1 MRAHN
6 LDRLLT
12 TLDVQIHAFSVCQV
26 RRGVRLAFTP
36 MNAVIV
42 HYTVA
47 GRGVLYLE
55 GREPV
60 AFGTN
65 SIVIVPA
72 GLKQVIAADTKPA
85 RELDAA
91 NHCAMLV
98 DGLIKFDG
106 AQGGKADLLT
116 LCGSISA
123 TYGGSFGLFDR
134 LPVALVEDLGA
145 MPAVRAIFDWM
156 LAERSA
162 PTIGTGALT
171 EALMKQCLILV
182 IRHHLS
188 RRSTSSPLFEMLAD
202 TRLSLAIQLVLQR
215 PGAAHKLHE
224 LAKAAGMSRSAFA
237 KRFMEVFGRSPMD
250 FVQRTRLHHA
260 AKLLAG
266 TDLPIK
272 VIAASMGHASRSHF
286 SRAFRSAYGMDPS
299 KFRRVAASRTVDA
312 PAAGR

>member
-1 MRAHN
+1 MRAQI

-26 RRGVRLAFTP
+26 RRGVRLVFAP

-60 AFGTN
+60 AIGTN

-72 GLKQVIAADTKPA
+72 GLKQVFAADTKPA
-85 RELDAA
+85 REFDAA
-91 NHCAMLV
+91 KHCKMLA
-98 DGLIKFDG
+98 DGLIQFDG
-106 AQGGKADLLT
+106 TQGGKADLVT

-134 LPVALVEDLGA
+134 LPSALVEDLSA
-145 MPAVRAIFDWM
+145 VPAVRASFDWM
-156 LAERSA
+156 MAERSD
-162 PTIGTGALT
+162 PTMGTGALT
-171 EALMKQCLILV
+171 EALMKQCLVLL
-182 IRHHLS
+182 IRHHFS
-188 RRSTSSPLFEMLAD
+188 RDGTNSPLFEALAD
-202 TRLSLAIQLVLQR
+202 ARLSRAIQLVLQR
-215 PGAAHKLHE
+215 PGAAHTLHG
-224 LAKAAGMSRSAFA
+224 LAKAAGMSRSVFA
-237 KRFMEVFGRSPMD
+237 KRFMEVFRRSPMD

-260 AKLLAG
+260 AKLLTA
-266 TDLPIK
+266 TDLPVK
-272 VIAASMGHASRSHF
+272 VIAASMGYASRSHF

-312 PAAGR
+312 PATAR